1 MDLASPAGKETSVT
15 LRRWGWRPVTCSR
28 RKSLASVALGVV
40 AGLLVSACGSNGEAA
55 KSPQQI
61 LRDTASAL
69 TAVKSYEIQ
78 GKVPTGTGLGTFT
91 FKVAGANLGEGSF
104 TLGSLSFQLEEIRG
118 TDYIRSSSLWAGVGG
133 GALQGLLANR
143 WVSVPA
149 NNPLAQQLTNGVA
162 ALTSAKQTAA
172 SFTKADTKATRG
184 HTSTFDGQGVV
195 AVTNGTST
203 IFVATSGQPWPIRVT
218 ASGGSYLNLS
228 NFNASFGV
236 TAPKPSVSLL
246 DVIAGLGA
254 GLGSQGRA

>member
-1 MDLASPAGKETSVT
+1 MPLAPPAAKETAVT
-15 LRRWGWRPVTCSR
+15 FQPWGWRPGPSSPHQ
-28 RKSLASVALGVV
+28 SLAAVALGLV
-40 AGLLVSACGSNGEAA
+40 AGLLVSACGSNGEAV

-69 TAVKSYEIQ
+69 TAAKSYEIQ
-78 GKVPTGTGLGTFT
+78 GKVPTGSGLGTFT
-91 FKVAGANLGEGSF
+91 FKVAGANLGEGQFS
-104 TLGSLSFQLEEIRG
+104 LGSLSFQLEEIRG
-118 TDYIRSSSLWAGVGG
+118 TDYIKSASLWAGVGG

-172 SFTKADTKATRG
+172 GFTKADTKATRG
-184 HTSTFDGQGVV
+184 HTSTFDGQSVV
-195 AVTNGTST
+195 AVTKGAST
-203 IFVATSGQPWPIRVT
+203 VFVATSGQPLPIRVT

-228 NFNASFGV
+228 NFNASFGI